1 LSVNFF
7 EANNVQNRPVPK
19 PIQKIGLPL
28 GGGSTDL
35 ALRQMR
41 GMIEGGRFGNESR
54 LPPER
59 ELAAELRVGR
69 STLRKALEVL
79 EAEGQIWRHVG
90 QGTFIGR
97 RSSKGSAKP
106 FLDLASVSPKELLD
120 ARLSLEPAIAASAA
134 VAARPSDIERMKLCA
149 ERRETTKQP
158 EAYNLWDHQFHLAIA
173 EATQN
178 PILIGL
184 IQQLNGLRRAPT
196 WSSYKKGR
204 MVEPY
209 YSISKRQ
216 HRDIIAAIEQ
226 HDAGAAFRTMRDHI
240 MGVQDGFFAWSD
252 DTNQTL
258 K

>member
-1 LSVNFF
+1 MT
-7 EANNVQNRPVPK
+7 NRASGK
-19 PIQKIGLPL
+19 PIAKIGLHP
-28 GGGSTDL
+28 GNGSAEF

-41 GMIEGGRFGNESR
+41 GMIDGGRFGSDNR

-90 QGTFIGR
+90 QGTFVGR
-97 RSSKGSAKP
+97 RSERERPGALLSLTA
-106 FLDLASVSPKELLD
+106 VSPKELLD
-120 ARLSLEPAIAASAA
+120 ARMTLEPAVAAAAA
-134 VAARPSDIERMKLCA
+134 VAARPADLERMKLCA

-178 PILIGL
+178 PVLIAL
-184 IQQLNGLRRAPT
+184 IERLNELRRAPT
-196 WSSYKKGR
+196 WSSYKKNR

-209 YSISKRQ
+209 YSVSKRQ
-216 HRDIIAAIEQ
+216 HREIIAAIEGQ
-226 HDAGAAFRTMRDHI
+226 DSAAAFRAMKTHI
-240 MGVQDGFFAWSD
+240 MGVQEGFFAWSED
-252 DTNQTL
+252 SR
-258 K
+258 